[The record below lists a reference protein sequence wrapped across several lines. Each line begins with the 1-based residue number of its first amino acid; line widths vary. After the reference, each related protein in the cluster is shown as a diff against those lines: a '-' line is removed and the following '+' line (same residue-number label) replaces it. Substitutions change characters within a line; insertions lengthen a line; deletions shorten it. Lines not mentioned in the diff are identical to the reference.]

1 MNFLRKSV
9 GNLTQNSMTITKHLL
24 SKPEFKEKNALISP
38 LSLQTV
44 LSIIAA
50 GTEGPTQRQLLSFLG
65 SESIT
70 NLNTLSSQLV
80 SSLLRDASPFGGPSL
95 TFANSIWVEKSLSIY
110 PSFKQMVTTDYMA
123 SLESHDFINEGL
135 IRQVISPP
143 IDSLTRLMFANA
155 LYFKGAWDHQPFHP
169 SKTKQYDFYLLN
181 DSSVKVPFMASNK
194 NQFVGAFDGFKV
206 LRLPYE
212 RGVDQRQ
219 FSMYLFLP
227 DAKDGLLT
235 LIEKMASDSEFLE
248 HNLPNERV
256 EVGDFRIPK
265 FEISFGLEASDAL
278 KELGVVLPFC
288 PSAGVTKMVDT
299 PNSPTWVSD
308 ILQKSFIKVNEEGTE
323 AAAVTFSRFFGCA
336 RRSSKPVPIDFV
348 ADHPFLFMI
357 REDLSVT
364 KKQTAETVKTVK
376 EKTTPKAVE
385 TTGEP
390 SKARKRPTNVPSTET
405 GPSKKPKPS
414 MIVVSDEEE
423 EEEEESFQ
431 RKRRQPPANIETNI
445 PETTSDS
452 LSTEEKERKMK
463 EKKEKKERKE
473 KRKEEKKKEGKKSS
487 EDRTREKKN
496 KKSKFSSDPSATNLK
511 TPSISSE
518 QQEPTPEAEV
528 QEDVAMLDAT
538 LNDSDNMPQQNI
550 TPEDIISNKSSGD
563 TLKDSETTISE
574 KIIPELSQDQPEH
587 PNSAETDN
595 KTSPFKEWNETAAND
610 VDANETSSEEE
621 DFDSEAMKEAEA
633 GGSELLPET
642 STSKL
647 SASLGLPEEEFISLQ
662 IHDPEAAL
670 KLLISKTTTD
680 PVSSSG
686 PSNSTASDSEIN
698 SSVRQDSLISKLYT
712 DFINGDIL
720 ASVEEHPANAF
731 KHKSFLNKLHNPQT
745 DLETLGK
752 VIQLE
757 SILDQ
762 FATTVQSLKRNSQK
776 LVGQQVAYDALFEK
790 AMAAQSKVDQ
800 MKAQV
805 QQPGLGIQE
814 CTNNISKWEAEIDSL
829 RAEIADREKKIL
841 EEKAKRSKI
850 EEAVAATTQESIREA
865 AKEGISHFSAATV
878 IKEEIKSLEDAIK
891 IQTVEVGLI
900 KDHYADFKSKCLS

>member
-1 MNFLRKSV
+1 MKISRENVYGFEPFDF
-9 GNLTQNSMTITKHLL
+9 NLSYYCTQEFANWWRRYFDSKHLGD
-24 SKPEFKEKNALISP
+24 AVLIS
-38 LSLQTV
+38 
-44 LSIIAA
+44 
-50 GTEGPTQRQLLSFLG
+50 R
-65 SESIT
+65 
-70 NLNTLSSQLV
+70 
-80 SSLLRDASPFGGPSL
+80 
-95 TFANSIWVEKSLSIY
+95 
-110 PSFKQMVTTDYMA
+110 
-123 SLESHDFINEGL
+123 LESGF
-135 IRQVISPP
+135 
-143 IDSLTRLMFANA
+143 T
-155 LYFKGAWDHQPFHP
+155 QPQIKRIEQQI
-169 SKTKQYDFYLLN
+169 KT
-181 DSSVKVPFMASNK
+181 
-194 NQFVGAFDGFKV
+194 
-206 LRLPYE
+206 
-212 RGVDQRQ
+212 
-219 FSMYLFLP
+219 
-227 DAKDGLLT
+227 T
-235 LIEKMASDSEFLE
+235 
-248 HNLPNERV
+248 
-256 EVGDFRIPK
+256 
-265 FEISFGLEASDAL
+265 
-278 KELGVVLPFC
+278 
-288 PSAGVTKMVDT
+288 
-299 PNSPTWVSD
+299 
-308 ILQKSFIKVNEEGTE
+308 
-323 AAAVTFSRFFGCA
+323 
-336 RRSSKPVPIDFV
+336 
-348 ADHPFLFMI
+348 
-357 REDLSVT
+357 VT
-364 KKQTAETVKTVK
+364 KKQATETVKTVK

-390 SKARKRPTNVPSTET
+390 SKARKRPTNVPSAET

-473 KRKEEKKKEGKKSS
+473 RRKEEKKKEGKKSS
-487 EDRTREKKN
+487 EDQTREKRN
-496 KKSKFSSDPSATNLK
+496 KKSKSSSDPSATNLK

-528 QEDVAMLDAT
+528 QEDVAMPDAT
-538 LNDSDNMPQQNI
+538 LNNSDNMPQQDIN
-550 TPEDIISNKSSGD
+550 PEDIISNKSSGD

-574 KIIPELSQDQPEH
+574 KLIPEPSQDQPEH
-587 PNSAETDN
+587 PKSAENDN
-595 KTSPFKEWNETAAND
+595 KTSPFKEWNETAAVE

-680 PVSSSG
+680 PMSSG
-686 PSNSTASDSEIN
+686 GPI
-698 SSVRQDSLISKLYT
+698 
-712 DFINGDIL
+712 
-720 ASVEEHPANAF
+720 EEHPANAF

-776 LVGQQVAYDALFEK
+776 LVGQQAAYDALFEK

>member
-1 MNFLRKSV
+1 MKISRENVYGFEPFDF
-9 GNLTQNSMTITKHLL
+9 NLSYYCTQEFANWWRRYFDSKHLGD
-24 SKPEFKEKNALISP
+24 AVLIS
-38 LSLQTV
+38 
-44 LSIIAA
+44 
-50 GTEGPTQRQLLSFLG
+50 R
-65 SESIT
+65 
-70 NLNTLSSQLV
+70 
-80 SSLLRDASPFGGPSL
+80 
-95 TFANSIWVEKSLSIY
+95 
-110 PSFKQMVTTDYMA
+110 
-123 SLESHDFINEGL
+123 LESGFTQPQIKRIEQ
-135 IRQVISPP
+135 QV
-143 IDSLTRLMFANA
+143 
-155 LYFKGAWDHQPFHP
+155 
-169 SKTKQYDFYLLN
+169 KT
-181 DSSVKVPFMASNK
+181 
-194 NQFVGAFDGFKV
+194 
-206 LRLPYE
+206 
-212 RGVDQRQ
+212 
-219 FSMYLFLP
+219 
-227 DAKDGLLT
+227 T
-235 LIEKMASDSEFLE
+235 
-248 HNLPNERV
+248 
-256 EVGDFRIPK
+256 
-265 FEISFGLEASDAL
+265 
-278 KELGVVLPFC
+278 
-288 PSAGVTKMVDT
+288 
-299 PNSPTWVSD
+299 
-308 ILQKSFIKVNEEGTE
+308 
-323 AAAVTFSRFFGCA
+323 
-336 RRSSKPVPIDFV
+336 
-348 ADHPFLFMI
+348 
-357 REDLSVT
+357 VT

-431 RKRRQPPANIETNI
+431 RKRRQLPANIETNI

-473 KRKEEKKKEGKKSS
+473 RRKEEKKKEGKKSS
-487 EDRTREKKN
+487 EDQTREKRN
-496 KKSKFSSDPSATNLK
+496 KKSKSLSDPSATNLK

-528 QEDVAMLDAT
+528 QEDVAMPDAT
-538 LNDSDNMPQQNI
+538 LNNSDNMPQQDIN
-550 TPEDIISNKSSGD
+550 PEDIISNKSSGD

-574 KIIPELSQDQPEH
+574 KIIPEPSQDQLEH
-587 PNSAETDN
+587 PKSAETDN
-595 KTSPFKEWNETAAND
+595 KTSPFKEWNETAAVE

-670 KLLISKTTTD
+670 KLLISKMTTD
-680 PVSSSG
+680 PVSSGG

-776 LVGQQVAYDALFEK
+776 LVGQQAAYDALFEK

-850 EEAVAATTQESIREA
+850 EEVVAGYYSRIYSR
-865 AKEGISHFSAATV
+865 G
-878 IKEEIKSLEDAIK
+878 
-891 IQTVEVGLI
+891 
-900 KDHYADFKSKCLS
+900 C

>member
-123 SLESHDFINEGL
+123 SLESHDFINEADEAAKKVNLWAEKQTKGL

-155 LYFKGAWDHQPFHP
+155 LYFKGAWDQPFHP

-181 DSSVKVPFMASNK
+181 DSSVKVPFMTSNK

-206 LRLPYE
+206 LCLPYE

-248 HNLPNERV
+248 HNLPNNRV

-357 REDLSVT
+357 REDLS
-364 KKQTAETVKTVK
+364 
-376 EKTTPKAVE
+376 
-385 TTGEP
+385 G
-390 SKARKRPTNVPSTET
+390 
-405 GPSKKPKPS
+405 
-414 MIVVSDEEE
+414 
-423 EEEEESFQ
+423 
-431 RKRRQPPANIETNI
+431 
-445 PETTSDS
+445 
-452 LSTEEKERKMK
+452 
-463 EKKEKKERKE
+463 
-473 KRKEEKKKEGKKSS
+473 
-487 EDRTREKKN
+487 
-496 KKSKFSSDPSATNLK
+496 
-511 TPSISSE
+511 
-518 QQEPTPEAEV
+518 
-528 QEDVAMLDAT
+528 
-538 LNDSDNMPQQNI
+538 
-550 TPEDIISNKSSGD
+550 
-563 TLKDSETTISE
+563 TI
-574 KIIPELSQDQPEH
+574 L
-587 PNSAETDN
+587 
-595 KTSPFKEWNETAAND
+595 F
-610 VDANETSSEEE
+610 
-621 DFDSEAMKEAEA
+621 
-633 GGSELLPET
+633 
-642 STSKL
+642 
-647 SASLGLPEEEFISLQ
+647 
-662 IHDPEAAL
+662 
-670 KLLISKTTTD
+670 
-680 PVSSSG
+680 
-686 PSNSTASDSEIN
+686 
-698 SSVRQDSLISKLYT
+698 
-712 DFINGDIL
+712 
-720 ASVEEHPANAF
+720 
-731 KHKSFLNKLHNPQT
+731 
-745 DLETLGK
+745 
-752 VIQLE
+752 
-757 SILDQ
+757 
-762 FATTVQSLKRNSQK
+762 
-776 LVGQQVAYDALFEK
+776 VGQV
-790 AMAAQSKVDQ
+790 VDPL
-800 MKAQV
+800 A
-805 QQPGLGIQE
+805 
-814 CTNNISKWEAEIDSL
+814 
-829 RAEIADREKKIL
+829 R
-841 EEKAKRSKI
+841 
-850 EEAVAATTQESIREA
+850 
-865 AKEGISHFSAATV
+865 
-878 IKEEIKSLEDAIK
+878 
-891 IQTVEVGLI
+891 
-900 KDHYADFKSKCLS
+900 